1 MKKTVLA
8 ILMASVLVACH
19 DGDLS
24 KKSVADEIDN
34 ELNVSF
40 GNDKEA
46 QKRVSENVNVKPF
59 EQIAIAGSYHIYYTQ
74 GEKISVRV
82 EGRLGDLKRMIVS
95 SDGKTLKIKTK
106 SLRKDLRSI
115 LGRDMD
121 DVNVYVSS
129 PDLIAVSLA
138 GSGEFEA
145 QGAVDTDHLSV
156 KLAGSGDIDFHQVVC
171 DDVEVE
177 LAGSGDVEVKSIDV
191 NNAKISIAGSGDVD
205 MNFVRADFVEAHVA
219 GSGDIKLSGKAKKV
233 DHKVA
238 GSGNVDVEQLQVE
251 EK

>member
-1 MKKTVLA
+1 
-8 ILMASVLVACH
+8 MASVLVACH